1 MIRAT
6 STLLAALALPLA
18 AQAQDGPRLT
28 FTLGAGASA
37 VPEYFGSDEV
47 EAGPS
52 FSADVGFLRFGP
64 ISLGDEDLTDIETGL
79 GFRGSF
85 RYVPAR
91 EGEPFEGA
99 DRLADEVDRAF
110 EVGGGVSY
118 AQSWYEA
125 FAVARLGV
133 GGHEAVVGEVGLDL
147 IARPT
152 GRLTLTAGPR
162 LFYGSDDYADTY
174 FSTAEDTDA
183 AAPLFEAEGG
193 LLSSGIEVGASY
205 DLTDRWGLQAT
216 ARYDRLQGDAADSP
230 ITEEDDQVSATVEIT
245 RTFDFRF

>member
-1 MIRAT
+1 MTRAT
-6 STLLAALALPLA
+6 LAFLAAAALTLPAA

-37 VPEYFGSDEV
+37 VPDYFGSDEV

-52 FSADVGFLRFGP
+52 FSADVGFLRFGRVA
-64 ISLGDEDLTDIETGL
+64 LGDEDPTDIETGL

-91 EGEPFEGA
+91 EGEPFEGP
-99 DRLADEVDRAF
+99 DRLGDEVDRAF
-110 EVGGGVSY
+110 ELGGGVSY
-118 AQSWYEA
+118 GQGWYEA

-133 GGHEAVVGEVGLDL
+133 GGHDALVGEVGMDL

-152 GRLTLTAGPR
+152 DRLQLTAGPR
-162 LFYGSDDYADTY
+162 IFLGTDDYADTY
-174 FSTAEDTDA
+174 FSTSEA
-183 AAPLFEAEGG
+183 AAPAFEAEGG
-193 LLSSGIEVGASY
+193 ILSSGLEVGASY

-216 ARYDRLQGDAADSP
+216 ARYDRLQNDAADSP
-230 ITEEDDQVSATVEIT
+230 ISEEDDQVSATIEVT